1 MSTCTVFTE
10 FFSVYCNLHGIWPLF
25 SFPKKQ
31 PFETGWIGK
40 EWLAQ
45 INPSAPCSNK
55 TWNSVFFNTTLA
67 FLSFYAA
74 FSFFLWLLFPKMVTS
89 NTGCFRIRNA
99 IGAKTKFKMADCQF
113 AAIRSA
119 KQGWE
124 EISGGHRNLDPQ
136 IVYLHITIPNVL
148 MTWAATFNT
157 VVKIT
162 LNRQQL
168 WVLMANCQ
176 KVTWRL

>member
-1 MSTCTVFTE
+1 MEVGKQCLLVLYSLNFSQFIVIFMVFGLYFLFLKSSPLRQDELEKSGWLKLTHQ
-10 FFSVYCNLHGIWPLF
+10 LH
-25 SFPKKQ
+25 
-31 PFETGWIGK
+31 
-40 EWLAQ
+40 AQ
-45 INPSAPCSNK
+45 IKPE
-55 TWNSVFFNTTLA
+55 TVFFNTTLA

-148 MTWAATFNT
+148 MT
-157 VVKIT
+157 
-162 LNRQQL
+162 
-168 WVLMANCQ
+168 
-176 KVTWRL
+176 